1 MSYVVQ
7 AGLKPAAHFSM
18 LGLEV
23 RATVPGLNV
32 IPSGLTQKSS
42 YKFLSGTIH
51 MKTYF

>member
-23 RATVPGLNV
+23 RATVPGLKA
-32 IPSGLTQKSS
+32 IPNGLMQKSI

-51 MKTYF
+51 MKMYF